1 MNYTIIKLSFFIGMA
16 TNSVAIPSVKVMKKV
31 VDLAGLTAMLQRQG
45 YTVLS
50 ANKEKFEAQ
59 KEHPAKLS
67 IHNSVV
73 TQRTESCKITQL
85 EEDDFFVEVGRAE
98 VREVLGEYQQGS
110 LFTEEG
116 FELREE
122 SCDSH
127 KQTAYVFTFERA
139 LEVAV
144 LFLKHKK

>member
-1 MNYTIIKLSFFIGMA
+1 MNYKIILLSFFVGMA
-16 TNSVAIPSVKVMKKV
+16 INSIALPPVRVMKKV
-31 VDLAGLTAMLQRQG
+31 IDLAGLTATLQRQG

-85 EEDDFFVEVGRAE
+85 EEDDFFVEVGRAD

-127 KQTAYVFTFERA
+127 KQTVYVFTFERA
-139 LEVAV
+139 IDVAMS
-144 LFLKHKK
+144 FLRCKK